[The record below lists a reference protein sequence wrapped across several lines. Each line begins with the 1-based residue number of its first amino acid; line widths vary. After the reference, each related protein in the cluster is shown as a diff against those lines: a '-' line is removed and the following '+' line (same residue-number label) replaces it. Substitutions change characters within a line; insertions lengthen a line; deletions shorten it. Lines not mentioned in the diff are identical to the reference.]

1 MLKLSH
7 SRSKIDI
14 SDFFSFSLSS
24 YRENINPRITKNL
37 LEKFNKSRWILDLNF
52 IVYYTIFNT
61 IIRDKNTKNYI
72 VITRLNWEIKKYV
85 GF

>member
-1 MLKLSH
+1 MRYNHSILLKLSH

-52 IVYYTIFNT
+52 IVLYDI
-61 IIRDKNTKNYI
+61 
-72 VITRLNWEIKKYV
+72 
-85 GF
+85 